1 MMYGK
6 FRAYRLKGWCT
17 CTGLHRYYITF
28 KGALFGKVPSLG
40 SVDNALWWWSN
51 PPRGHQMTSFVSRKK
66 NTKNPSLHPPGHRG
80 PHLEVSCDCNSSGGH
95 SNLAHDNF
103 CPSQRGCL
111 EAGSVISIIYMHLK
125 SATAYLGAVPVL
137 FGCITIVTL
146 KGLYR
151 NLWGGI
157 TVDTPIKNCNC
168 TPP

>member
-1 MMYGK
+1 MIQSP
-6 FRAYRLKGWCT
+6 
-17 CTGLHRYYITF
+17 TG
-28 KGALFGKVPSLG
+28 
-40 SVDNALWWWSN
+40 
-51 PPRGHQMTSFVSRKK
+51 PPDDILCFQGK
-66 NTKNPSLHPPGHRG
+66 NTKNPSLHPYVFWSAPSHRG

-103 CPSQRGCL
+103 CPSQRGWL
-111 EAGSVISIIYMHLK
+111 EGGSVISIIYMHLK